1 VSNLSI
7 GLVSSEDQESKTLVA
22 LLQEQG
28 IDVTYHLTPEEI
40 SEEHTE
46 STEVNVW
53 LLSVDDDHWHDN
65 IDTLLDESDASIY
78 FNEPG
83 SLNKEEHLEYW
94 CRNLVSRLYEVSG
107 LENQTENI
115 KPKLTESQNDLLENP
130 ELEQEPAQE
139 LAPVE
144 NILIEAN
151 PVELEPI
158 ELEPVELEPV
168 ELDSVDLNSVEKNQT
183 TANQTE
189 VNQTEQHS
197 AESDASISI
206 LDSALD
212 ELQTT
217 SIGLPSDIAAE
228 LVSEL
233 EDISPQL
240 KQPLEN
246 ELPVKSNES
255 KPIDVAPLSD
265 EIVFDELNIDEPELN
280 QPESDEPEFAESGI
294 NELELDE
301 NSLSTEEMFDP
312 LDVAITSHE
321 ETSHTAIETIDAIE
335 IKDVIEDSDSQQ
347 EKRTEETN
355 AKIDSQEEIDT
366 DFHKSQISLSGR
378 DDIEKIDFSNLS
390 TPILESAREDDLISV
405 HSEYSLEEDEPE
417 SSGDDIA
424 LATSKEYLD
433 AHEIKL
439 QEHQELEDSVD
450 DLDSDLSVE
459 HLGSGSKTIKEIL
472 EEQEKEDLFAT
483 EIDLEGINI
492 DFTLEQ
498 DEVPKPQGIA
508 DFSIADDDLL
518 VDDIEENKIPIV
530 NEEIEISSLSLETEV
545 EEVLGRA
552 DFLND
557 DDFDQELKDL
567 ELSQDSSNKD
577 LTQSSLIATEDEL
590 TGLSLEPTEV
600 VITGRAVFI
609 EEEKEALDENTSLKE
624 EQENSLLDDALE
636 SAELALEIDEQITGK
651 ATFDIDDSAD
661 SSAVEIDSEG
671 NPNAISESESKPV
684 NDQSDIMEVPL
695 SSQAISEEINTVI
708 DEFSESELSTEA
720 EENSF
725 SLTID
730 DEPSFLSNETSLV
743 DDSNTEDSN
752 TKDANTED
760 SNTDVLLFE
769 IPMLEDTATNID
781 FHFDIEEST
790 VPALTPCWI
799 IGASLG
805 GPAAVKRFMQN
816 IPADINASFIIV
828 QHIDENFLPVLADI
842 LTSNSHFDVKVA
854 SGSNSLKPGSV
865 FLAPL
870 KGKLIFLRDGSML
883 VDHSQNWSAPY
894 SPCIDDVI
902 ESISSVYGDKCGAI
916 IFSGMGQDG
925 FQGAKKLDA
934 LKGEVWAQSVET
946 CANASM
952 PQAVINAGLA
962 MVVATP
968 EMLADRLVKKLG
980 TQ

>member
-1 VSNLSI
+1 MSNLSI

-46 STEVNVW
+46 STEINVW

-107 LENQTENI
+107 LENQTE
-115 KPKLTESQNDLLENP
+115 KLEPKLTESQNPTLNS
-130 ELEQEPAQE
+130 QEPAPTQA
-139 LAPVE
+139 LDPVE
-144 NILIEAN
+144 NIIIETS
-151 PVELEPI
+151 PI
-158 ELEPVELEPV
+158 ELEAVEFDP
-168 ELDSVDLNSVEKNQT
+168 VDLRSVEQNQIE
-183 TANQTE
+183 AKQIEPNQ
-189 VNQTEQHS
+189 VNQDS

-240 KQPLEN
+240 KQPLKN
-246 ELPVKSNES
+246 EQSVESN
-255 KPIDVAPLSD
+255 D
-265 EIVFDELNIDEPELN
+265 IVFDEINNDEPELDRA
-280 QPESDEPEFAESGI
+280 ESNEPELEESEVDESGI
-294 NELELDE
+294 NELEQDE
-301 NSLSTEEMFDP
+301 NSFSTEETFDF
-312 LDVAITSHE
+312 LEAAIITHEKTSHE
-321 ETSHTAIETIDAIE
+321 PIEFVE
-335 IKDVIEDSDSQQ
+335 IKDVIDNSDIQH
-347 EKRTEETN
+347 EETN
-355 AKIDSQEEIDT
+355 VEINSQENSDT
-366 DFHKSQISLSGR
+366 DVYKIQNSLVNR
-378 DDIEKIDFSNLS
+378 DSVEEIDFSNLS
-390 TPILESAREDDLISV
+390 TPILESAREDDLVSV
-405 HSEYSLEEDEPE
+405 HSEYSLEEDEQE

-424 LATSKEYLD
+424 LATSKEYQD

-450 DLDSDLSVE
+450 EFDSGLSVE
-459 HLGSGSKTIKEIL
+459 HLGSGSKTVKEIL
-472 EEQEKEDLFAT
+472 DEQEKDDLFAT
-483 EIDLEGINI
+483 EIELDGINI

-498 DEVPKPQGIA
+498 DEVAKPQGKA
-508 DFSIADDDLL
+508 DFKIADDELL
-518 VDDIEENKIPIV
+518 IDDIEEDKIPIV
-530 NEEIEISSLSLETEV
+530 NEKVEMSGLSLEIEQ
-545 EEVLGRA
+545 EEILGRA
-552 DFLND
+552 DFSTD
-557 DDFDQELKDL
+557 DDFEQELKDL
-567 ELSQDSSNKD
+567 EQSPNKD
-577 LTQSSLIATEDEL
+577 LTQSNLIASEDEL
-590 TGLSLEPTEV
+590 EGLSLESTEE

-609 EEEKEALDENTSLKE
+609 EEEKEELDENA
-624 EQENSLLDDALE
+624 LLHEDQHNRLLNDALE
-636 SAELALEIDEQITGK
+636 SAELALEIDEQTTGR
-651 ATFDIDDSAD
+651 ATFEIDDMSDLNASD
-661 SSAVEIDSEG
+661 SSSDKFDSEL
-671 NPNAISESESKPV
+671 NPEVNLDVMSEAPNNTISEQ
-684 NDQSDIMEVPL
+684 NDVIEV
-695 SSQAISEEINTVI
+695 SSSAQAITEEMNAVI
-708 DEFSESELSTEA
+708 DEFSDSELSTELQ
-720 EENSF
+720 ENSF

-730 DEPSFLSNETSLV
+730 DEPGFLSNETSIV
-743 DDSNTEDSN
+743 DDSINENSN
-752 TKDANTED
+752 AGE
-760 SNTDVLLFE
+760 LLFE

-790 VPALTPCWI
+790 APTLTPCWI

-865 FLAPL
+865 LLAPL
-870 KGKLIFLRDGSML
+870 KGKLIFLRDGSVL
-883 VDHSQNWSAPY
+883 VDHSQSWSAPY

-934 LKGEVWAQSVET
+934 LQGEVWAQSVET

-962 MVVATP
+962 QVVATP
-968 EMLADRLVKKLG
+968 ELLADSLVKKLG
-980 TQ
+980 SI